1 MVPVSMVYA
10 CRVRWCPYGRE
21 GKGNRTWTLDDE
33 GKGKRTWTLDHEGKG
48 KRTLN
53 LQGAR
58 QNHVRATI
66 SWGMG
71 MPDEQDY
78 RNEEMFWT
86 RPAPSALAAPPPG
99 LENERVWPP
108 SALVDAW
115 VRKGKGQGEER
126 AIDVWIGK
134 AKAEARTRATAKS
147 YLSMCGI
154 SWMRWRSSCLT
165 RVGGMRGLSRAK
177 ARATCIHEIVLPPT
191 LDSSRHQI

>member
-1 MVPVSMVYA
+1 MVPVFMVHA
-10 CRVRWCPYGRE
+10 FRVRECPYGRKCK
-21 GKGNRTWTLDDE
+21 GKRTWTLDDE

-71 MPDEQDY
+71 MPDEQDN

-115 VRKGKGQGEER
+115 VRKGKGRGEER

-134 AKAEARTRATAKS
+134 GKGRGKDKGNSEV
-147 YLSMCGI
+147 LLEHV
-154 SWMRWRSSCLT
+154 WNMRWRSSCLT
-165 RVGGMRGLSRAK
+165 RVGGMRGLSSAK
-177 ARATCIHEIVLPPT
+177 PGATCIHEIVLPPT

>member
-1 MVPVSMVYA
+1 MPPKHGYRCAECRAPLVPVYMVYA
-10 CRVRWCPYGRE
+10 CRVRECPYGR
-21 GKGNRTWTLDDE
+21 E

-71 MPDEQDY
+71 MPDEQDN

-115 VRKGKGQGEER
+115 VRKGKGRGEER

-134 AKAEARTRATAKS
+134 GDGRGKDKGNSEVLLEHVWNFLDAVEEQLSDEGWRDAWIEQREARGDV
-147 YLSMCGI
+147 Y
-154 SWMRWRSSCLT
+154 
-165 RVGGMRGLSRAK
+165 
-177 ARATCIHEIVLPPT
+177 P
-191 LDSSRHQI
+191 

>member
-21 GKGNRTWTLDDE
+21 GKGKRTWTLDDE
-33 GKGKRTWTLDHEGKG
+33 GKGKGKRTWTLDHEGKG

-134 AKAEARTRATAKS
+134 GKGRGKDKGNSEVLLEHVCNFLDAVEEQLSDEGWRDAWIEQREARGDV
-147 YLSMCGI
+147 Y
-154 SWMRWRSSCLT
+154 
-165 RVGGMRGLSRAK
+165 
-177 ARATCIHEIVLPPT
+177 P
-191 LDSSRHQI
+191 

>member
-1 MVPVSMVYA
+1 MVPVFMVYA
-10 CRVRWCPYGRE
+10 CRVRECPYGRE
-21 GKGNRTWTLDDE
+21 GKGKRTWTLDDE
-33 GKGKRTWTLDHEGKG
+33 GKGKGKRTWTLDHEGKG

-134 AKAEARTRATAKS
+134 GKGRGKDKGNSEVLLEHVWNFLDAVEEQLSDEGWRDAWIEQREARGDV
-147 YLSMCGI
+147 Y
-154 SWMRWRSSCLT
+154 
-165 RVGGMRGLSRAK
+165 
-177 ARATCIHEIVLPPT
+177 P
-191 LDSSRHQI
+191 

>member
-1 MVPVSMVYA
+1 MVPVVMVYA
-10 CRVRWCPYGRE
+10 CRVRECPYGRE
-21 GKGNRTWTLDDE
+21 GKGKRTWTLDDE

-78 RNEEMFWT
+78 RNEEMLWT

-134 AKAEARTRATAKS
+134 GKGRGKDKGNSEVLLEHVWNFLDAVEEQLSDEGWRDAWIEQREARGDV
-147 YLSMCGI
+147 Y
-154 SWMRWRSSCLT
+154 
-165 RVGGMRGLSRAK
+165 
-177 ARATCIHEIVLPPT
+177 P
-191 LDSSRHQI
+191 